1 MSKLN
6 TSESD
11 GVKLIQFFINHR
23 RILLFALV
31 ISIVASVVVTLVMK
45 SKYESSGIIFPTPT
59 NSPDKILAEP
69 QFGYEVDADWLMQV
83 LKSEIVRD
91 SLNKTFNLTEYFDLD
106 VNKHGWMDD
115 LRKKYEDMMSFERTR
130 YMSIEIKAKTKDP
143 ELSANIVN
151 FIIDNI
157 DPIREHIFKANTY
170 QSLIHFE
177 NTYFDK
183 IEFINQLTDSIYT
196 LREQNTNTS
205 LDLLYNQI
213 KNKQNEVNS
222 WRIELNEI
230 RSSYKFYDLE
240 TRIEDINSKLSDALS
255 MYTNENG
262 KYQIYIKSFSENDTL
277 VINTKA
283 RMEGASRNIKQFE
296 AEVAKFDTIKKRYA
310 VLSEKIQAGL
320 EQLRKLNEQYENT
333 MNAFEPF
340 TNSIKLER
348 LSNDYAHQQIIL
360 NELRYQYETT
370 LYKYQNPIPS
380 VYVINRAE
388 PSYEKESPKLW
399 LNALIIILSTMTF
412 VIGLLLIIEKFK
424 SIRSLINESTD

>member
-31 ISIVASVVVTLVMK
+31 VSIVASVVVTLVMK

-91 SLNKTFNLTEYFDLD
+91 SLNKSFNLTEYFDLD
-106 VNKHGWMDD
+106 VNKHGWIDD
-115 LRKKYEDMMSFERTR
+115 LRKKYDNMMSFERTR
-130 YMSIEIKAKTKDP
+130 YMSIEIKAKTEDP

-205 LDLLYNQI
+205 LDLMYNQI

-230 RSSYKFYDLE
+230 RSNYKFYDLE
-240 TRIEDINSKLSDALS
+240 TRIEDINSKLSDARG

-283 RMEGASRNIKQFE
+283 RIEGASRNIKQFE
-296 AEVAKFDTIKKRYA
+296 VEVAQFDTIKKRYA
-310 VLSEKIQAGL
+310 VLSEKIQTGL

-333 MNAFEPF
+333 VNAFEPF

-388 PSYEKESPKLW
+388 PSYEKVSPKLW

>member
-106 VNKHGWMDD
+106 VNKHGWIDD
-115 LRKKYEDMMSFERTR
+115 LRKKYENMMSFERTR
-130 YMSIEIKAKTKDP
+130 YMSIEIKAKTEDP

-151 FIIDNI
+151 FVIDNI

-240 TRIEDINSKLSDALS
+240 TRIEDINSKLSDARS
-255 MYTNENG
+255 VYTNENG

-296 AEVAKFDTIKKRYA
+296 VEVAKFDTIKKRYA

-333 MNAFEPF
+333 VNAFEPF

-380 VYVINRAE
+380 VYIINRAE
-388 PSYEKESPKLW
+388 PSYEKVSPKLW
-399 LNALIIILSTMTF
+399 VNGLIIILSTVTL

-424 SIRSLINESTD
+424 SIRSLINDATD